1 MLTCIEFKKSRVVLV
16 ASLFIFK
23 TEKVTP
29 AVCSSYWNLHTCEH
43 KPGGSPWAC
52 ELGEGDP
59 CAWSSQCLLRAFPKG
74 TKCTCSLVI
83 PDRATSIPK
92 LFLHGYFNGL
102 GTLSAC
108 QHTPHP
114 QLCLPL
120 LCLGPNSSRLIRTP
134 VTGLGTPPH
143 NDFIPT

>member
-83 PDRATSIPK
+83 PDRAP
-92 LFLHGYFNGL
+92 LPFPNCFYMV
-102 GTLSAC
+102 TLMVWEHC
-108 QHTPHP
+108 QHVSIHP
-114 QLCLPL
+114 T
-120 LCLGPNSSRLIRTP
+120 PNSASRFCVWVQIPL
-134 VTGLGTPPH
+134 VSSGLLSL
-143 NDFIPT
+143 D